1 MDRIFT
7 VNNILDILMRRLW
20 LIVVLVCL
28 GGGVAYTYSEYVL
41 PKKYTSSVTL
51 YVYNQSANQQQL
63 TSSDFALSAKLVDTY
78 MVILKSDY
86 VLEKVSDKVKEQ
98 NLDYSASSIRS
109 MLSSEAVEETEV
121 FKVSVSTYNKE
132 DAKTIADAIAEI
144 APDEIIRVVKAGAVE
159 IVDTAK
165 LPSTY
170 SSPNIA
176 KNTIIGIILGMI
188 FACVLSLLL
197 ELMNTTIKSRE
208 DLVDVHKHPVLAV
221 IPNLDGA
228 TGRSYSYKKR
238 QRGRYY
244 YNYYYY
250 SGYNNQGYAYGYGYG
265 NQPSEDI
272 DADNTA
278 ENTDSEVKRNG

>member
-20 LIVVLVCL
+20 LIVILICL

-51 YVYNQSANQQQL
+51 YVYNQSSNQQQL

-86 VLEKVSDKVKEQ
+86 VLEKVSEKVREQ
-98 NLDYSASSIRS
+98 NLNYSASSIRS

-159 IVDTAK
+159 IVDNAK
-165 LPSTY
+165 LPTTY

-176 KNTIIGIILGMI
+176 KNTIIGIILGLI
-188 FACVLSLLL
+188 FACVLALLL
-197 ELMNTTIKSRE
+197 ELMNTTIKNRE
-208 DLVDVHKHPVLAV
+208 DLIEVHKHPVLAV

-228 TGRSYSYKKR
+228 TGSSYSYKKR

-250 SGYNNQGYAYGYGYG
+250 YHNGNNHYGYEYGYG
-265 NQPSEDI
+265 NQPD
-272 DADNTA
+272 
-278 ENTDSEVKRNG
+278 ENKKATKDSEVKNNG